1 MHLLPGGGVSM
12 PAVGGGEG
20 EKVCGVHMDAP
31 HMLVRGCV
39 GGGRHPWLSPGACP
53 LQG

>member
-1 MHLLPGGGVSM
+1 MHPLPGSGVSM

-20 EKVCGVHMDAP
+20 EKVHGVHVDAL

-39 GGGRHPWLSPGACP
+39 GGGHCPWLLPGACP